1 MTWNL
6 DMFSWNI
13 CLATGKNNAGIP
25 VIREWNASNATIPF
39 NMILPIYIRLVT
51 ILERLM
57 KKFMDK
63 IVGWVDDLIFYD
75 IDRSHALER
84 YDRST
89 SILITVLALLLLVP
103 LNIQLSVL
111 KALLLIFILFL
122 AFINM
127 HHSLTNK
134 FNETT
139 INYNKSALAFSA
151 LSLFVFIV
159 KILVLLSI
167 ALI

>member
-1 MTWNL
+1 
-6 DMFSWNI
+6 
-13 CLATGKNNAGIP
+13 
-25 VIREWNASNATIPF
+25 
-39 NMILPIYIRLVT
+39 
-51 ILERLM
+51 M

-63 IVGWVDDLIFYD
+63 IVGWVDNLIFYD

-84 YDRST
+84 YNRST

-103 LNIQLSVL
+103 LNIQLSVF
-111 KALLLIFILFL
+111 KAILLIFILFL

-127 HHSLTNK
+127 HRSLTNK

-167 ALI
+167 VLL